1 MAIDLKNVMVLIE
14 QSELEKINSKLAQ
27 LEELLHTLKN
37 DKAVNQFEWIEST
50 KVPALLGVSRKT
62 WQTYRDKRII
72 SYSQY
77 GSKIHVRLSD
87 LNEFMERNKI
97 SAIGN

>member
-1 MAIDLKNVMVLIE
+1 MKDELKNIMVLVD
-14 QSELEKINSKLAQ
+14 QNELEKLNEKMSNLEKL
-27 LEELLHTLKN
+27 LVSLMKKN
-37 DKAVNQFEWIEST
+37 VEDEFQWIEST

-72 SYSQY
+72 PYSQF

-87 LNEFMERNKI
+87 LNDFMERNKI
-97 SAIGN
+97 PSI